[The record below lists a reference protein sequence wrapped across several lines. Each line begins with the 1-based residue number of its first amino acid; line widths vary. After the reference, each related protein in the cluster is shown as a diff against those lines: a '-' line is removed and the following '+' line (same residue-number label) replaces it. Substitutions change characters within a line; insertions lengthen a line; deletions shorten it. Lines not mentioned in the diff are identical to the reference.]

1 MQKDNYIFR
10 LDARYAKNNLISII
24 IIFLPC
30 AALVFYAI
38 ATADDLVFEVKTLY
52 FIVFGI
58 AVFMFLLE
66 AFAIFRIDK
75 VFLTENSIVL
85 QKNSKNLEFL
95 YADIKFVI
103 RKEWTIVDKSSIKF
117 YDRKTSE
124 PIFVLGGHFISRS
137 DFERFIEA
145 ISKHTILNSELV
157 EQGTFGEAVNLIDE
171 DGSSQLQYPYLSK
184 KNFFGD

>member
-58 AVFMFLLE
+58 AVFMFLLD

-75 VFLTENSIVL
+75 VFLTENSIVV

-103 RKEWTIVDKSSIKF
+103 RKEWTIADKSSIKF

-137 DFERFIEA
+137 DFECFIEA

-157 EQGTFGEAVNLIDE
+157 EQGTFGEALNLIDE

>member
-52 FIVFGI
+52 FIIFGI
-58 AVFMFLLE
+58 AVFIFLLE

-75 VFLTENSIVL
+75 VFLTENSIVV

-103 RKEWTIVDKSSIKF
+103 RKEFSDTIVLKSVPG
-117 YDRKTSE
+117 DW
-124 PIFVLGGHFISRS
+124 VLYKCKIVAWQFR
-137 DFERFIEA
+137 RLYA
-145 ISKHTILNSELV
+145 
-157 EQGTFGEAVNLIDE
+157 
-171 DGSSQLQYPYLSK
+171 GSSNCVRILLKLSYK
-184 KNFFGD
+184 RIQIVL

>member
-75 VFLTENSIVL
+75 VFLTENSMVV

-95 YADIKFVI
+95 YTDIKFVI
-103 RKEWTIVDKSSIKF
+103 RKELSETIVLKSF
-117 YDRKTSE
+117 FE
-124 PIFVLGGHFISRS
+124 EWVLYKCEIAAGHFR
-137 DFERFIEA
+137 RFYA
-145 ISKHTILNSELV
+145 
-157 EQGTFGEAVNLIDE
+157 
-171 DGSSQLQYPYLSK
+171 GSSNCVRILLKLSYK
-184 KNFFGD
+184 RIKIIL

>member
-75 VFLTENSIVL
+75 VFLTENSMVV
-85 QKNSKNLEFL
+85 QKNSKNL
-95 YADIKFVI
+95 
-103 RKEWTIVDKSSIKF
+103 
-117 YDRKTSE
+117 
-124 PIFVLGGHFISRS
+124 
-137 DFERFIEA
+137 
-145 ISKHTILNSELV
+145 
-157 EQGTFGEAVNLIDE
+157 
-171 DGSSQLQYPYLSK
+171 
-184 KNFFGD
+184 

>member
-1 MQKDNYIFR
+1 M
-10 LDARYAKNNLISII
+10 
-24 IIFLPC
+24 
-30 AALVFYAI
+30 
-38 ATADDLVFEVKTLY
+38 
-52 FIVFGI
+52 
-58 AVFMFLLE
+58 
-66 AFAIFRIDK
+66 
-75 VFLTENSIVL
+75 FLTENSIVV

-95 YADIKFVI
+95 YTDIKFVV
-103 RKEWTIVDKSSIKF
+103 RKEWTIADKSSIKI

-157 EQGTFGEAVNLIDE
+157 EQGTFGEALNLIDE

-184 KNFFGD
+184 KNFLGD

>member
-38 ATADDLVFEVKTLY
+38 ATADDLVFEVKALY
-52 FIVFGI
+52 FIILGLAI
-58 AVFMFLLE
+58 FMFLFE
-66 AFAIFRIDK
+66 AFAVFRIDK
-75 VFLTENSIVL
+75 VFLTENSIVV

-95 YADIKFVI
+95 YADVKFVI
-103 RKEWTIVDKSSIKF
+103 RKEWTITDKSNIKF

-124 PIFVLGGHFISRS
+124 PIFILGRHFISRG

-157 EQGTFGEAVNLIDE
+157 EQGAFGEALNLID
-171 DGSSQLQYPYLSK
+171 
-184 KNFFGD
+184 